1 MPGCDTLHLEI
12 LAGVPGEFQNFGCEV
27 LENGGGVNGC
37 GGTDAMTLVHRVL
50 EKTVDT
56 TYGELESGLAGTGLR
71 CLLGGRGLAALATF
85 SSFTT
90 FS

>member
-1 MPGCDTLHLEI
+1 
-12 LAGVPGEFQNFGCEV
+12 
-27 LENGGGVNGC
+27 
-37 GGTDAMTLVHRVL
+37 MTLVHRVL

-85 SSFTT
+85 SSFAT